1 MGLGVRGRVD
11 DGWRVVVSRLLPRD
25 YGNIG
30 LLAHL
35 VHHLAAR
42 GRHATRFVGYDCQM
56 LSPSVTQPNSF
67 GWVGLS

>member
-11 DGWRVVVSRLLPRD
+11 DGWRVLVSRLLSHG
-25 YGNIG
+25 YGNVG

-42 GRHATRFVGYDCQM
+42 GRHATHFVGYDCHPTISRFEAAERGV
-56 LSPSVTQPNSF
+56 SP
-67 GWVGLS
+67 